1 MAGTARPVRARGGAT
16 WRAAGAA
23 AGARWEG
30 AGARRPGAGAG
41 SRGGEQGACC
51 RRGQARVAG
60 SRTRACNASL
70 RAPRASHHH
79 SAQASTRRSS
89 CGSRPTSKMQR
100 KLGDSIHFSNMFQ
113 ALLNSQWYFRLFTSR
128 SLTSQAANDLFIVG
142 NVPRTKESIQDVME
156 TISKIRVCSAQIEIF
171 RVSRRQ
177 KPIKKCRRCIW
188 TLDGFSPEAALPVRQ
203 GGAAAPPPASKEPLV
218 PFSSSSGAAVE
229 RRRSLPLVTRVHLE
243 RDR

>member
-1 MAGTARPVRARGGAT
+1 MAGAARPVRGRGEAA

-41 SRGGEQGACC
+41 SRGGEQGA
-51 RRGQARVAG
+51 RRRQGQARAAG
-60 SRTRACNASL
+60 SRTRACNAGL

-89 CGSRPTSKMQR
+89 CGNRSTSKMQR

-113 ALLNSQWYFRLFTSR
+113 ALLNSQGYFRLFTSR

-142 NVPRTKESIQDVME
+142 NVPRTKGSIQDVIE
-156 TISKIRVCSAQIEIF
+156 TISRIGVCIAQIEIF
-171 RVSRRQ
+171 RVSRRP
-177 KPIKKCRRCIW
+177 K
-188 TLDGFSPEAALPVRQ
+188 TL
-203 GGAAAPPPASKEPLV
+203 
-218 PFSSSSGAAVE
+218 
-229 RRRSLPLVTRVHLE
+229 RSLRVKILKRNLAIPE
-243 RDR
+243 Y